1 MRRDFKMTEKL
12 RFNVYVKIKKG
23 RHEDFKKI
31 AKDWSAYQLKGR
43 LDILSYEW
51 FFLEKDQSQALIME
65 VYENSD
71 AMMATYK
78 ALDESDEH
86 FEETDY
92 PYEIIKTEVC
102 GKVSEE
108 LKNRIGIG
116 KSRVEHYTHLAG
128 FTR

>member
-1 MRRDFKMTEKL
+1 MTETL
-12 RFNVYVKIKKG
+12 RFNIYVKVKEG
-23 RHEDFKKI
+23 RLEDFKQT
-31 AKDWSAYQLKGR
+31 AKDWSAYQLKR
-43 LDILSYEW
+43 RPDILSYEW
-51 FFLEKDQSQALIME
+51 FFLDNDQSLALIME

-86 FEETDY
+86 TKETDY
-92 PYEIIKTEVC
+92 PYEMIKTQVC

-108 LKNRIGIG
+108 LKKIMNKG
-116 KSRVEHYTHLAG
+116 KSPIEYYTHIEG

>member
-1 MRRDFKMTEKL
+1 MTEKL

-51 FFLEKDQSQALIME
+51 FFLEEDQSLALIME

-108 LKNRIGIG
+108 LKNRIGTG